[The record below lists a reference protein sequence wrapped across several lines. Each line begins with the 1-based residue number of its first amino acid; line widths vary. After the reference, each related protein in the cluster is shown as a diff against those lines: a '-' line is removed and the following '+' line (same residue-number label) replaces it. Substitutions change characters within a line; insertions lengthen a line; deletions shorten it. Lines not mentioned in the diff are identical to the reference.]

1 VEMEEWSGKEKVMKQ
16 KGKLRKKKEAYRT
29 RHTEETKNHRERRK
43 REGKEVKVGYRK
55 ITIEVVQWR
64 WNKERGRLEIF
75 Q

>member
-1 VEMEEWSGKEKVMKQ
+1 MTLQNKNET
-16 KGKLRKKKEAYRT
+16 YR
-29 RHTEETKNHRERRK
+29 RNHRERRK

-55 ITIEVVQWR
+55 ITMEVVQWR

>member
-1 VEMEEWSGKEKVMKQ
+1 VEWQRKSDET
-16 KGKLRKKKEAYRT
+16 KGKTEKKEGTYRT